1 MNLYLYETYST
12 FSTLFY
18 IGWIVWAVL
27 FVVLGLILK
36 DSNHKHKG
44 SMSYYFIIIN
54 VVLVVIGVLG
64 TIFLPT
70 TDVMKLILGLK

>member
-12 FSTLFY
+12 FTSLFY
-18 IGWIVWAVL
+18 LGWVVWAFV

-44 SMSYYFIIIN
+44 SMTYYFIIIN
-54 VVLVVIGVLG
+54 VIFIVIGVLG

-70 TDVMKLILGLK
+70 DDVMKLILGLK